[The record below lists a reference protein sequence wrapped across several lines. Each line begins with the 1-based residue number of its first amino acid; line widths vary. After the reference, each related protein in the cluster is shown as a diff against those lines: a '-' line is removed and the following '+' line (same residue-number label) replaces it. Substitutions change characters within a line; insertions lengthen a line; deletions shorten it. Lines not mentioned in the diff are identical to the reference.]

1 MGVRVLPFGRSAS
14 LFVLEAGS
22 IRAAVTDFGAAL
34 VALHH
39 PDGTNVVLGFND
51 VAGYQADRSSVGVI
65 VGRYANR
72 IAGGR
77 LTLDGRTWTLPCND
91 GPNHLHGGPDG
102 FGRRLWT
109 GEVDAQNTAVQFS
122 IASPHLDQGYP
133 GTVVAR
139 AQYRIANDGRLVLTL
154 SATADRPT
162 VVNLAPHAYFNL
174 AGSGDIRGHHL
185 RVHASRYTPVDDTL
199 IPTGHIAP
207 VDGSLFDLR
216 APRLFP
222 PDIDIN
228 FAIDGDPGHMR
239 DVATITDMDS
249 QRRLAIRAT
258 APGAQIY
265 GGKYLGKGGRF
276 PTHAGFCVEPQYFP
290 DAPNQS
296 GFLVPRIDEYGEY
309 REVIEYTVA

>member
-14 LFVLEAGS
+14 LFVLEAGG

-39 PDGTNVVLGFND
+39 RDGTNVVLGFDD
-51 VAGYQADRSSVGVI
+51 VTGYQADRQSVGVI

-77 LTLDGRTWTLPCND
+77 LELDDQTWTLPCND

-102 FGRRLWT
+102 FGRRSWT
-109 GEVDAQNTAVQFS
+109 AEVDAQNTAVQFS
-122 IASPHLDQGYP
+122 IRSPHLDQGYP

-139 AQYRIANDGRLVLTL
+139 AQYRIANDSRLVLTL

-162 VVNLAPHAYFNL
+162 IVSLAPHAYFNL
-174 AGSGDIRGHHL
+174 AGSADIRNHQL
-185 RVHASRYTPVDDTL
+185 RVYASRYTPVDDTL
-199 IPTGHIAP
+199 IPTGQVAP
-207 VDGSLFDLR
+207 VEGSPFDLR
-216 APRLFP
+216 APRPFP

-228 FAIDGDPGHMR
+228 FVIDGSPGDLR
-239 DVATITDMDS
+239 EVAAITHTDLR
-249 QRRLAIRAT
+249 RRLAIRAT
-258 APGAQIY
+258 APGAQVY
-265 GGKYLGKGGRF
+265 GGKYLAKGGHF
-276 PTHAGFCVEPQYFP
+276 PAHAGFCVEPQYFP

-296 GFLVPRIDEYGEY
+296 GFAVPRIDETGEF
-309 REVIEYTVA
+309 REAVEYTLA

>member
-1 MGVRVLPFGRSAS
+1 MGVHVLPFGSSAS
-14 LFVLEAGS
+14 LFVLEAGG
-22 IRAAVTDFGAAL
+22 IRAAVTEFGAAL

-51 VAGYQADRSSVGVI
+51 VAGYEADRSSVGVI

-77 LTLDGRTWTLPCND
+77 FTLDGQTWTLPCND

-109 GEVDAQNTAVQFS
+109 AEVDAQNTTVQFLLL
-122 IASPHLDQGYP
+122 SPHLDQGYP
-133 GTVVAR
+133 GTLVAK
-139 AQYRIANDGRLVLTL
+139 AQYRITSEGRLLLTL
-154 SATADRPT
+154 SAIADRPT
-162 VVNLAPHAYFNL
+162 IVNLAPHAYFNL
-174 AGSGDIRGHHL
+174 AGTGDIRGHHL
-185 RVHASRYTPVDDTL
+185 RVYASRYTPVDDSL

-207 VDGSLFDLR
+207 VDGVPFDLR
-216 APRLFP
+216 VPRPFP

-228 FAIDGDPGHMR
+228 YAIDGDPGHMR
-239 DVATITDMDS
+239 DVATITDMGS

-265 GGKYLGKGGRF
+265 GGRFLGKGGRF
-276 PTHAGFCVEPQYFP
+276 PEHAGFCVEPQYFP
-290 DAPNQS
+290 DAPNQP
-296 GFLVPRIDEYGEY
+296 GFLAPRLDATGEY
-309 REVIEYTVA
+309 REFVEYALA

>member
-22 IRAAVTDFGAAL
+22 IRAAVTEFGAAL

-39 PDGTNVVLGFND
+39 PDGTNVVLGFDD
-51 VAGYQADRSSVGVI
+51 VTGYEADRQSVGVI

-72 IAGGR
+72 IASGR
-77 LTLDGRTWTLPCND
+77 FILDGQTWTLPCND

-109 GEVDAQNTAVQFS
+109 AEVDAQSTAVQFS
-122 IASPHLDQGYP
+122 ITSPHLDQGYP

-139 AQYRIANDGRLVLTL
+139 AQYRIANDSRLVLTL

-162 VVNLAPHAYFNL
+162 IVNLAPHAYFNL
-174 AGSGDIRGHHL
+174 SGSADIRGHQL
-185 RVHASRYTPVDDTL
+185 RVNASRYTPVDDTL
-199 IPTGHIAP
+199 IPTGHVVP
-207 VDGSLFDLR
+207 VDGSSFDLR
-216 APRLFP
+216 VPRTFP
-222 PDIDIN
+222 PDIDMN
-228 FAIDGDPGHMR
+228 FAIDGSPGHLR
-239 DVATITDMDS
+239 EVATITHTDS

-265 GGKYLGKGGRF
+265 GGKYLARGRHF
-276 PTHAGFCVEPQYFP
+276 PAHAGFCVEPQYFP

-296 GFLVPRIDEYGEY
+296 GFAVPRIDQTGEY
-309 REVIEYTVA
+309 REVVEYALA